1 MDTLKTTSWILFI
14 ASVLSIVYALIF
26 NPASWIV
33 YAISLVA
40 IPISILSFGLI
51 SMAKGSKDEEEN
63 KRREPFIGY

>member
-1 MDTLKTTSWILFI
+1 MDKLKITSWILLI
-14 ASVLSIVYALIF
+14 SSLISIIYALIF

-40 IPISILSFGLI
+40 IPLSILSFGLVA
-51 SMAKGSKDEEEN
+51 MAKGSKDDEEE